1 MNTRNVITMPLPPL
15 VGEKL
20 TTDLIGSLMS
30 ARWFNGRNGTSTLIS
45 REELAELLAGAAELA
60 LAHVPR

>member
-1 MNTRNVITMPLPPL
+1 MQLKNVLTMPMPPL

-30 ARWFNGRNGTSTLIS
+30 ARWFNGRRSEAALIS
-45 REELAELLAGAAELA
+45 RDELADLLAGAAELA
-60 LAHVPR
+60 MEHLPR